1 MGEILRL
8 LQVEDS
14 ETDAALIIRV
24 LERAGYDV
32 RAERVENAE
41 DMGAALDREGWDVI
55 ISDYRLPS
63 FDAPGA
69 LRTLQE
75 TELDIP
81 FIVVSGIIGEDLAVA
96 VMKSGANDYMMKDS
110 LVRLAPAVE
119 REIRDAALRR
129 ERKQAEQD
137 LRESEERMALAIEAT
152 QIGTFDLNPQTGK
165 VICSEF
171 LKRQLGVAPGVEPTF
186 DTFLAGLHDD
196 DKERA
201 QNTVRDVLRT
211 GSDGRYS
218 DEFRVIGIE
227 DRIERR
233 ISASGRV
240 FFDAQGQPVRFVG
253 VTLDVT
259 ERKRLEEEFR
269 QSQKLESVGR
279 LAGGVAHDFNNLL
292 TVIIGYAEMI
302 LQDMPR
308 QHPLRDPINEISRS
322 AGRASE
328 LTRQLLTFSR
338 RHVSEVK
345 TIVLNDLLQD
355 LQKML
360 GRLIGEDIHLTL
372 SLHPEAGLLRA
383 DPGQIEQVVMNL
395 AVNAKDAMP
404 GGGKLNIATSRFV
417 ADEQFVRAH
426 PSLRPG
432 VYVKLSVTDSGVG
445 MSEEIQAHIFEPFF
459 TTKEQGKGTGL
470 GLSTVYGIVTQF
482 GGTIWVYSEPGK
494 GSTFTMLFPAVESE
508 VASATRDEAEVPPSG
523 SETILIA
530 EDDPVVRKYI
540 REVLERHGY
549 TIMESANGRAALE
562 VARQHR
568 GPIHLLL
575 ADAVMPMMG
584 GAELSEQFRSIHPE
598 VPVLCMSGYSD
609 RAFPQPDVPGGY
621 LEKPFTPAALLT
633 KVRKVLDARRGLDP
647 DTKTRP

>member
-1 MGEILRL
+1 MRERLRL

-14 ETDAALIIRV
+14 ETDAALIIRA

-41 DMGAALDREGWDVI
+41 DMRAALDRGEWDVV
-55 ISDYRLPS
+55 ISDYRLPG

-75 TELDIP
+75 TGLDIP

-96 VMKSGANDYMMKDS
+96 IMKSGANDYLMKDS
-110 LVRLAPAVE
+110 LVRLVPAVE

-152 QIGTFDLNPQTGK
+152 QIGTFDFDPQAGK

-171 LKRQLGVAPGVEPTF
+171 LKRQLGVAPGAEVTN

-201 QNTVRDVLRT
+201 RNNVRNILRA

-218 DEFRVIGIE
+218 DEFRIIGIE
-227 DRIERR
+227 DRVERR

-240 FFDAQGQPVRFVG
+240 FFDARGQAVRFVG
-253 VTLDVT
+253 ITLDVT
-259 ERKRLEEEFR
+259 ERRRLEEELR
-269 QSQKLESVGR
+269 QAQRLESVGR

-292 TVIIGYAEMI
+292 TVIMGYAQMI
-302 LQDMPR
+302 LHDMSF
-308 QHPLRDPINEISRS
+308 QHPLRDPIEEISKS
-322 AGRASE
+322 AVRASE

-338 RHVSEVK
+338 RHVSETR
-345 TIVLNDLLQD
+345 TIVLNDLLRD

-372 SLHPEAGLLRA
+372 SLQPEAGLLRA
-383 DPGQIEQVVMNL
+383 DPGQIEQVIMNL

-404 GGGKLNIATSRFV
+404 GGGKLDLATSRFEV
-417 ADEQFVRAH
+417 DERFARIH
-426 PSLRPG
+426 PSLPPG
-432 VYVKLSVTDSGVG
+432 VYVMLSVTDSGVG
-445 MSEEIQAHIFEPFF
+445 MPEQIQAHIFEPFF

-482 GGTIWVYSEPGK
+482 GGAIWVNSEPGK
-494 GSTFTMLFPAVESE
+494 GSIFTMLFPAVESE
-508 VASATRDEAEVPPSG
+508 VASAPRRQAEAPPSG
-523 SETILIA
+523 NETILIA
-530 EDDPVVRKYI
+530 EDDPVVRKFV

-549 TIMESANGRAALE
+549 TILESANGRAAMEL
-562 VARQHR
+562 VRQHP

-575 ADAVMPMMG
+575 ADAVMPEMG
-584 GAELSEQFRSIHPE
+584 GAELSGQFRSVRPD
-598 VPVLCMSGYSD
+598 VPVLCMSGYRD
-609 RAFPQPDVPGGY
+609 CALLQGEMPGGH
-621 LEKPFTPAALLT
+621 LQKPFTPAALLT
-633 KVRKVLDARRGLDP
+633 KVREVLDA
-647 DTKTRP
+647 K